1 MAIIGMPRRT
11 LVKVAESTIA
21 IEEKMLVRKRIMAIK
36 ISIVM
41 NLMSWMTRNKL
52 NQKEKEET
60 FGLTYIKKVYIVK
73 FVITRDILQRNV
85 SF

>member
-1 MAIIGMPRRT
+1 MAIIGMPLRT
-11 LVKVAESTIA
+11 LVEVAESTIA

-60 FGLTYIKKVYIVK
+60 FGLTYIKKVYIVR